1 MPSATVALG
10 SNSRER
16 NHDGST
22 RAHRFA
28 SGAGRWRHQAGP
40 ARPGAVNA
48 QGESFKDLLMQNLQ
62 KVNSLQNDA
71 TKAIEDLNTGKRD
84 DLETVLMATQKA
96 DTAFRMLQQVRNKLM
111 DAYSELQ
118 QIRV

>member
-1 MPSATVALG
+1 MTDPLGLIGSQSAQ
-10 SNSRER
+10 
-16 NHDGST
+16 
-22 RAHRFA
+22 
-28 SGAGRWRHQAGP
+28 GAGGISPLRSNQTRVNEN
-40 ARPGAVNA
+40 GAA
-48 QGESFKDLLMQNLQ
+48 FKDLLMQNLQ

-71 TKAIEDLNTGKRD
+71 TRAIEDLSTGKRD

>member
-1 MPSATVALG
+1 MTDPLGLIGSQSAHGAG
-10 SNSRER
+10 GIQPFRPNQNAANE
-16 NHDGST
+16 
-22 RAHRFA
+22 
-28 SGAGRWRHQAGP
+28 SGAA
-40 ARPGAVNA
+40 
-48 QGESFKDLLMQNLQ
+48 FKDLLMQNLQ

-71 TKAIEDLNTGKRD
+71 TKAIEDLSTGKRD

>member
-1 MPSATVALG
+1 MTDPLGLIGSQSPLKAGGMAGMRPAQPATSANG
-10 SNSRER
+10 
-16 NHDGST
+16 D
-22 RAHRFA
+22 
-28 SGAGRWRHQAGP
+28 
-40 ARPGAVNA
+40 
-48 QGESFKDLLMQNLQ
+48 SFKDLLMQNLQ

-71 TKAIEDLNTGKRD
+71 TRAIEDLSTGKRD